1 MAPDSSLDRLLEPFV
16 AQPARAALFTD
27 FDGTLAPIVD
37 EPSEARPLARA
48 PEVLERLAGAY
59 GRVGVISGRP
69 VAFLRR
75 HLGGRGLFL
84 AGLYG
89 LETARGDGEGEDAVE
104 VHPEAAGWRSAVDE
118 AADRAQAALGP
129 PIGVEHK
136 GLSLTLH
143 FRADPTQE
151 DRVQA
156 WVDEEADRSGLAV
169 HPGRMS
175 IELRPPVERDKGM
188 ALAEAAEGFGAA
200 CFLGDDRGDLAAFDA
215 LDRMAADG
223 AATFRVGVRSAEAPE
238 ELLDRADVVVDGP
251 AEALDVLERLL
262 R

>member
-1 MAPDSSLDRLLEPFV
+1 MPSDSSLDRLLEPFL
-16 AQPARAALFTD
+16 AEPGRAALFTD

-37 EPSEARPLARA
+37 EPSEARPLERA

-69 VAFLRR
+69 VSFLRR

-84 AGLYG
+84 SGLYG
-89 LETARGDGEGEDAVE
+89 LETASGEGEGDDAVE
-104 VHPEAAGWRSAVDE
+104 VHPEAVGWRPAIDE
-118 AADRAQAALGP
+118 AAERGEQALGP

-136 GLSLTLH
+136 GLSVTIH
-143 FRADPTQE
+143 FRGDPSQE
-151 DRVQA
+151 DRVREWVQEQA
-156 WVDEEADRSGLAV
+156 EQSGLAV

-175 IELRPPVERDKGM
+175 IELRPPIERDKGM
-188 ALAEAAEGFGAA
+188 ALAEAAEGFDAA

-215 LDRMAADG
+215 LDRMAAGG